1 MFVIIRHYKTV
12 KHHHKENIIYDKTF
26 DKSKPYVKMIIKLCD
41 KSKFNKITFV
51 CSPQDRTIMTSLILS
66 SALKSYFIKK
76 KISHIEIVDPIID
89 EKINRD
95 PRKTKTFT
103 DYEKVINKYDHGPNS
118 KSLIIF
124 ITHSSVIHS
133 LYKSI
138 LYHYTQV
145 HDQTKSTHIKTWSLS
160 YAMVT
165 NDKFYHK
172 FNIDMS

>member
-1 MFVIIRHYKTV
+1 MFVIIRHYKTE
-12 KHHHKENIIYDKTF
+12 KHHHKENIIYNKTF
-26 DKSKPYVKMIIKLCD
+26 DKSKSYVKMIVKLCN

-51 CSPQDRTIMTSLILS
+51 CSPQDRTMMTSLILS
-66 SALKSYFIKK
+66 SALKSYFIANRIHNI
-76 KISHIEIVDPIID
+76 KIIDPIID

-95 PRKTKTFT
+95 PHKNKSFT
-103 DYEKVINKYDHGPNS
+103 DYEKVIKKYDDSSNT
-118 KSLIIF
+118 KSLVIF

-138 LYHYTQV
+138 MYYYTQDRV
-145 HDQTKSTHIKTWSLS
+145 QVNPTHIKTWSLS

-165 NDKFYHK
+165 NGKFYHK